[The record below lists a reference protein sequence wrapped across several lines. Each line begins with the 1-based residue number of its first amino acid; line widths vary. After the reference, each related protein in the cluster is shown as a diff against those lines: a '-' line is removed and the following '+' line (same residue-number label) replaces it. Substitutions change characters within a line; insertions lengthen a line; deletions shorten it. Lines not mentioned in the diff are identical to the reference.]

1 MFITFEGIEGS
12 GKSSLI
18 AQLKKYFKSSK
29 LEAFFS
35 KEPGGTD
42 LGKEIRKIL
51 LNPKYSFDPTSELLL
66 LLADRAEHV
75 QKIIR
80 PNLQKNKLI
89 FCDRYLDST
98 LAYQGSGRN
107 LDKKII
113 KEMFKVL
120 DFPIPDLTILLDVP
134 VQIGLSRARKRNK
147 LDRFEKEDLNFH
159 ENVRRS
165 YLDLAKNDST
175 RIVIFDSSISEEEL
189 FKKAVNLIKSRI
201 SGKY

>member
-51 LNPKYSFDPTSELLL
+51 LNPKHSFDPTSELLL

-113 KEMFKVL
+113 KEMFKAL

-165 YLDLAKNDST
+165 YLDLAKNDSS

-201 SGKY
+201 SV

>member
-120 DFPIPDLTILLDVP
+120 DLPIPDLTILLDVP

-201 SGKY
+201 SV

>member
-113 KEMFKVL
+113 KEMFKAL

-165 YLDLAKNDST
+165 YLDLAKNDSK

-201 SGKY
+201 SV

>member
-165 YLDLAKNDST
+165 YLDLAKNDSK

-201 SGKY
+201 SG

>member
-42 LGKEIRKIL
+42 LGKEIRKTL

-113 KEMFKVL
+113 KEKFKVL
-120 DFPIPDLTILLDVP
+120 EFPFPDLTILLDVP

-201 SGKY
+201 SV

>member
-42 LGKEIRKIL
+42 LGKEIRKTL

-134 VQIGLSRARKRNK
+134 VQIGLIRARKRNK

-165 YLDLAKNDST
+165 YLDLAKNDSS

-201 SGKY
+201 SV

>member
-42 LGKEIRKIL
+42 LGKEIRKTL

-80 PNLQKNKLI
+80 PNIQKNKLI

-113 KEMFKVL
+113 KEMFKAL

-201 SGKY
+201 SG

>member
-51 LNPKYSFDPTSELLL
+51 LTPKYSFDPTSELLL

-113 KEMFKVL
+113 KEMFKAL

-165 YLDLAKNDST
+165 YLDLAKNDSK

-201 SGKY
+201 SV

>member
-165 YLDLAKNDST
+165 YLDLAKNDSA
-175 RIVIFDSSISEEEL
+175 RIVLFDSSISEEEL

-201 SGKY
+201 SV

>member
-98 LAYQGSGRN
+98 FAYQGSGRN

-113 KEMFKVL
+113 KEMFKAL

-201 SGKY
+201 SV

>member
-1 MFITFEGIEGS
+1 MFITFEGKEGS

-42 LGKEIRKIL
+42 LGKEIRKTL

-98 LAYQGSGRN
+98 FAYQGSGRN

-147 LDRFEKEDLNFH
+147 LDRFEKVDLNFH

-201 SGKY
+201 SV

>member
-42 LGKEIRKIL
+42 LGKEIRKTL

-80 PNLQKNKLI
+80 PNLQKNKLF

-113 KEMFKVL
+113 KEMFKAL

-165 YLDLAKNDST
+165 YLDLAKNDSK

-201 SGKY
+201 SV

>member
-51 LNPKYSFDPTSELLL
+51 LNPKHSFDPTSELLL

-113 KEMFKVL
+113 KEMFKAL

-165 YLDLAKNDST
+165 YLDLAKNDSS
-175 RIVIFDSSISEEEL
+175 RIVLFDSSISEEEL

-201 SGKY
+201 SG

>member
-18 AQLKKYFKSSK
+18 AQLKKYFKNSK

-113 KEMFKVL
+113 KEMFKAL

-201 SGKY
+201 SV

>member
-113 KEMFKVL
+113 REMFKAL

-165 YLDLAKNDST
+165 YLDLAKNDSA
-175 RIVIFDSSISEEEL
+175 RIVLFDSSISEEEL

-201 SGKY
+201 SV

>member
-113 KEMFKVL
+113 REMFKAL

-147 LDRFEKEDLNFH
+147 LDRFEKEDSNFH

-165 YLDLAKNDST
+165 YLDLAKNDSK

-201 SGKY
+201 SV

>member
-113 KEMFKVL
+113 KEMFKAL

-134 VQIGLSRARKRNK
+134 VQIGLGRARKRNK

-201 SGKY
+201 SG

>member
-113 KEMFKVL
+113 KKMFKAL

-165 YLDLAKNDST
+165 YLDLAKNDSA
-175 RIVIFDSSISEEEL
+175 RIVLFDSSISEEEL

-201 SGKY
+201 SG

>member
-113 KEMFKVL
+113 REMFKAL
-120 DFPIPDLTILLDVP
+120 DFPIPDLTILLDLP

-165 YLDLAKNDST
+165 YLDLAKNDSA
-175 RIVIFDSSISEEEL
+175 RIVLFDSSISEEEL

-201 SGKY
+201 SG

>member
-42 LGKEIRKIL
+42 LGKEIRKTL

-113 KEMFKVL
+113 KEMFKAL

-201 SGKY
+201 SV

>member
-42 LGKEIRKIL
+42 LGKEIRKTL

-98 LAYQGSGRN
+98 FAYQGSGRN

-113 KEMFKVL
+113 KEMFKAL

-165 YLDLAKNDST
+165 YLDLAKNDSA
-175 RIVIFDSSISEEEL
+175 RIVLFDSSISEEEL

-201 SGKY
+201 SG

>member
-113 KEMFKVL
+113 REMFKAL

-165 YLDLAKNDST
+165 YLDLAKNDSA
-175 RIVIFDSSISEEEL
+175 RIVLFDSSISEEEL
-189 FKKAVNLIKSRI
+189 FKKAVNLIESRI
-201 SGKY
+201 SG

>member
-51 LNPKYSFDPTSELLL
+51 LNPKHSFDPTSELLL

-113 KEMFKVL
+113 KEMFKAL

-165 YLDLAKNDST
+165 YLDLAKNDSA
-175 RIVIFDSSISEEEL
+175 RIVLFDSSISEEEL

-201 SGKY
+201 SG

>member
-89 FCDRYLDST
+89 FWDRYLDST
-98 LAYQGSGRN
+98 FAYQGSGRN

-113 KEMFKVL
+113 KEMFKAL

-201 SGKY
+201 SV

>member
-1 MFITFEGIEGS
+1 MKGIEGS

-18 AQLKKYFKSSK
+18 AQLKKNILKAASLK
-29 LEAFFS
+29 LFS

-42 LGKEIRKIL
+42 LGRDKKNFIKS
-51 LNPKYSFDPTSELLL
+51 KYSFDPTSELLL

-80 PNLQKNKLI
+80 PSLQKNKLI

-98 LAYQGSGRN
+98 LAYQGFGRN

-113 KEMFKVL
+113 KEMFKAL

-134 VQIGLSRARKRNK
+134 VQVGLSRARKRNK
-147 LDRFEKEDLNFH
+147 LDDLKKEDLNFH
-159 ENVRRS
+159 EKCS
-165 YLDLAKNDST
+165 K
-175 RIVIFDSSISEEEL
+175 IL
-189 FKKAVNLIKSRI
+189 FRFSKK
-201 SGKY
+201 

>member
-113 KEMFKVL
+113 KEMLKVL

-201 SGKY
+201 SV

>member
-80 PNLQKNKLI
+80 PKLQKNKLI

-113 KEMFKVL
+113 REMFKAL

-165 YLDLAKNDST
+165 YLDLAKNDSA
-175 RIVIFDSSISEEEL
+175 RIVLFDSSISEEEL
-189 FKKAVNLIKSRI
+189 FKKAINLIKSRI
-201 SGKY
+201 SG

>member
-80 PNLQKNKLI
+80 PNLQKNKLF

-201 SGKY
+201 SV

>member
-42 LGKEIRKIL
+42 LGKEIRKTL

-80 PNLQKNKLI
+80 PNLQKNNLI

-201 SGKY
+201 SV

>member
-201 SGKY
+201 SG

>member
-113 KEMFKVL
+113 KEMFMVL

-201 SGKY
+201 SV

>member
-80 PNLQKNKLI
+80 PNIQKNKLI

-201 SGKY
+201 SV

>member
-51 LNPKYSFDPTSELLL
+51 LNPKYSFDPTTELLL

-80 PNLQKNKLI
+80 PNLQKNKLF

-113 KEMFKVL
+113 KEMFKAL

-134 VQIGLSRARKRNK
+134 VQIGLGRARKRNK

-165 YLDLAKNDST
+165 YLDLAKNDSA
-175 RIVIFDSSISEEEL
+175 RIVLFDSSISEEEL

-201 SGKY
+201 SG

>member
-165 YLDLAKNDST
+165 YLDLAKNDSS

-201 SGKY
+201 SV